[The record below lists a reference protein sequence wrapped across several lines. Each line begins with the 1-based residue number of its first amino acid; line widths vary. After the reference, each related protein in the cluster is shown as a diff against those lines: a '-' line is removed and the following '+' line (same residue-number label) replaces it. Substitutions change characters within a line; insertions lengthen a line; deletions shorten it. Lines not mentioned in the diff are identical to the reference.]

1 MWCSST
7 RGRARLV
14 ERLRWT
20 AGSGKKGQFKVNLS
34 QVHSPWSP
42 LHVCVEHVERPAST
56 QDTFTPPFVPPPPF
70 TLTGRLKTPQ
80 TALTTKLLKGL
91 RHEEIATWL
100 CNSAFTTHLGITNH
114 IRLRQSTGR
123 SERKP
128 SKVRT
133 LAPTSAHQTC
143 VFTLT
148 FALRVL
154 FLELSLDDSLARI
167 PIAGSRVSLAASL
180 RSRSCVLLDESLS
193 SDLHRRPRPCPTS
206 ATDLRSRIPIPAVAD
221 DHDNQVDSDPKSD
234 SVLPEPPSNIPPG
247 QHHSQQSSELQ
258 SQQRLASQIRN
269 ATIDVGR
276 AQTVRIE
283 DEIPPVEELEDL
295 GGVHLYHALLVEW
308 YDVYWRDYNKE
319 ESEFW
324 QKAER
329 MEVGDAKRSFAQLDE
344 RYKRRLANVDQDLLA
359 DMKKRMTEKGGSDT
373 VPGAMV
379 VE

>member
-70 TLTGRLKTPQ
+70 TLTRRLKTPQ

-258 SQQRLASQIRN
+258 SQQRLASQFGTRQSMLVGLKRSGSRTRYPRWRN
-269 ATIDVGR
+269 WKTLEAFTCTTLFLLSGTTSIG
-276 AQTVRIE
+276 
-283 DEIPPVEELEDL
+283 EITTRRNRSFGKRQNGWRSEMPN
-295 GGVHLYHALLVEW
+295 ALLL
-308 YDVYWRDYNKE
+308 N
-319 ESEFW
+319 
-324 QKAER
+324 
-329 MEVGDAKRSFAQLDE
+329 
-344 RYKRRLANVDQDLLA
+344 
-359 DMKKRMTEKGGSDT
+359 
-373 VPGAMV
+373 
-379 VE
+379 

>member
-114 IRLRQSTGR
+114 IRLRQLTGR

-193 SDLHRRPRPCPTS
+193 SDLHRRPRPCPLPRPTS
-206 ATDLRSRIPIPAVAD
+206 GPGYRFQQSQTIMTIKSIPIPSPTPSFLSLLRTSLQ
-221 DHDNQVDSDPKSD
+221 DNITRNNHPNSSHSSD
-234 SVLPEPPSNIPPG
+234 SLLKFG
-247 QHHSQQSSELQ
+247 TRQSMLVGLKRCGSRTRYPRWRNWKTLEAFTCTTLFLLSGTTSIGEITTRRNRSFGKRQNGWRSEMP
-258 SQQRLASQIRN
+258 N
-269 ATIDVGR
+269 
-276 AQTVRIE
+276 
-283 DEIPPVEELEDL
+283 
-295 GGVHLYHALLVEW
+295 ALLL
-308 YDVYWRDYNKE
+308 N
-319 ESEFW
+319 
-324 QKAER
+324 
-329 MEVGDAKRSFAQLDE
+329 
-344 RYKRRLANVDQDLLA
+344 
-359 DMKKRMTEKGGSDT
+359 
-373 VPGAMV
+373 
-379 VE
+379 